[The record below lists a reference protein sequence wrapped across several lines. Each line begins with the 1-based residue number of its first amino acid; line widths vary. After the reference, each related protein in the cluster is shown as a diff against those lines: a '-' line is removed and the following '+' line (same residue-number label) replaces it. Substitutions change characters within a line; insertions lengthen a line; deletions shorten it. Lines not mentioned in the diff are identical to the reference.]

1 MSLPVI
7 TVCETYGTGRCEVIV
22 EDSRVKG
29 VRGRGCTLGRS
40 SRFVYFIINDEVLH
54 VSQLPGS
61 RVVKAHDNEVC
72 WEVPANVI
80 AGKIGFEVSFT
91 RRHSEPIITLF
102 KVREGITESNELNK
116 VIEPVNINENDLV
129 KYVWDGKLKFRYF
142 GNEGAYDKLYLDMV
156 LKLIDEFRNNLNQC
170 GLKWSIKG
178 DVAGSIVENPALE
191 YLHAMI
197 FPFENSRLNAF
208 HQRITKSYELWV
220 LSKVIRALCDA
231 GGKPL
236 NDKASIYER
245 WLYLPVITFSFGN
258 KCVHILYQAD
268 IVTHVAK
275 IVDIEKNPCI
285 PKWIPECLSKCG
297 VSWSRVHTAPD
308 IMLMM
313 TNCGE
318 KVELECY
325 APFRMPL
332 TWQYFE
338 KIPLII
344 ETKLRISK
352 TRGRGVL
359 SEYETLSVA
368 IKQVCMYKCLLR
380 DRPRITVVTHDSV
393 NDDVKDDLMKAGATV
408 IDELML
414 GNEAR
419 INELL
424 NIIRGSLGI

>member
-1 MSLPVI
+1 MH
-7 TVCETYGTGRCEVIV
+7 T
-22 EDSRVKG
+22 
-29 VRGRGCTLGRS
+29 
-40 SRFVYFIINDEVLH
+40 
-54 VSQLPGS
+54 
-61 RVVKAHDNEVC
+61 
-72 WEVPANVI
+72 
-80 AGKIGFEVSFT
+80 
-91 RRHSEPIITLF
+91 
-102 KVREGITESNELNK
+102 KV
-116 VIEPVNINENDLV
+116 D
-129 KYVWDGKLKFRYF
+129 
-142 GNEGAYDKLYLDMV
+142 
-156 LKLIDEFRNNLNQC
+156 
-170 GLKWSIKG
+170 
-178 DVAGSIVENPALE
+178 
-191 YLHAMI
+191 
-197 FPFENSRLNAF
+197 
-208 HQRITKSYELWV
+208 
-220 LSKVIRALCDA
+220 
-231 GGKPL
+231 
-236 NDKASIYER
+236 
-245 WLYLPVITFSFGN
+245 
-258 KCVHILYQAD
+258 
-268 IVTHVAK
+268 
-275 IVDIEKNPCI
+275 
-285 PKWIPECLSKCG
+285 PECLSKCG